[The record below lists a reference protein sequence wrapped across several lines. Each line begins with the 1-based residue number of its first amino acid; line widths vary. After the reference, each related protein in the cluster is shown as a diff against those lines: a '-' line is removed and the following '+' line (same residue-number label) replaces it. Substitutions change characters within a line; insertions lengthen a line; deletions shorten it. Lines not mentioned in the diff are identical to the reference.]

1 MGLSFHHAHSA
12 APTFHTSATSWLTVS
27 SAMGMVSTPNQACV
41 NQAEQQHEGAG
52 DGRTADA
59 WRTRVAAF
67 HLFLSVIHHASLF
80 VSVTVRFFS
89 AALTASLTVLVMS
102 DGFAPT
108 DFARASSAAVWAFSY
123 AVVLACT

>member
-1 MGLSFHHAHSA
+1 MCPAIPQGRADSPCEGHELVHGIVRDGDGIDAEHD
-12 APTFHTSATSWLTVS
+12 
-27 SAMGMVSTPNQACV
+27 QAGV
-41 NQAEQQHEGAG
+41 NQAEQQHGRAG